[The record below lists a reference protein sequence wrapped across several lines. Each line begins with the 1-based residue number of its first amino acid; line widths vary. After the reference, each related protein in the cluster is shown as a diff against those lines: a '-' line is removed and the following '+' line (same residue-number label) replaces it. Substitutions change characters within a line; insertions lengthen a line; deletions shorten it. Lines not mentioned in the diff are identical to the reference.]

1 MIYVFVFL
9 VAGVGLLVFGIREQ
23 KTRYGSRNFTEG
35 EVVGHQTARAHGGLM
50 NQALYSAAG
59 IVNPLV
65 SITLPDGVTKVVPL
79 YAQIPKNAFNKYPE
93 LDLGG
98 RVSVEYFGDDPREAF
113 LVGHPLASK
122 PLQVST
128 PLLAGIG
135 LTLCGI
141 GLAVVAFF
149 TT

>member
-1 MIYVFVFL
+1 MFVFL
-9 VAGVGLLVFGIREQ
+9 VAGVGLLAYGIREQ

-35 EVVGHQTARAHGGLM
+35 EVVGHQTARAHGLM
-50 NQALYSAAG
+50 YQALYSAVG

-79 YAQIPKNAFNKYPE
+79 YAQIPKDAFNKYPE

>member
-1 MIYVFVFL
+1 MIYMFLFL

-23 KTRYGSRNFTEG
+23 KTRYGSRNLTEG
-35 EVVGHQTARAHGGLM
+35 EVVGHQTARAHGLM
-50 NQALYSAAG
+50 YQAVNAAAG

-65 SITLPDGVTKVVPL
+65 SITLASGVTKVVPL
-79 YAQIPKNAFNKYPE
+79 YTQIPKNAFNKYPE